1 MRIQGITIPDE
12 KRLEFALTVIFG
24 IGRQKAKEILKNLN
38 IDSTKKTKELTPDEE
53 NKIRESIESIKIEG
67 DLKREISGNIKRMK
81 DIQSYKGSRHAKRLP
96 ARGQRSK
103 TNSRTV
109 RGNVRKTMASGRRSV
124 DKK

>member
-12 KRLEFALTVIFG
+12 KRLEFALTAIFG
-24 IGRQKAKEILKNLN
+24 IGRQKSKEILNGLG
-38 IDSTKKTKELTPDEE
+38 IDHMKKTKELSAEEE

-67 DLKREISGNIKRMK
+67 DLKREVAGNVKRLK
-81 DIQSYKGSRHAKRLP
+81 DIQSYRGSRHAKKLP

-109 RGNVRKTMASGRRSV
+109 RGNVRKTMGSGKRSV

>member
-12 KRLEFALTVIFG
+12 KRLEFALTEIFG
-24 IGRQKAKEILKNLN
+24 IGRQKAKSILAGLN
-38 IDSTKKTKELTPDEE
+38 IDHMKKTKELSADEE
-53 NKIRESIESIKIEG
+53 NSIREKIEEEQIEG
-67 DLKREISGNIKRMK
+67 DLRRNVSSNVKRMK
-81 DIQSYKGSRHAKRLP
+81 DIQSYKGSRHAKKLP

-109 RGNVRKTMASGRRSV
+109 RGNVRRTMGSGRTSV